1 MIDDET
7 RHRALMG
14 GLTAGITHE
23 LSNPLAYM
31 LANIDYV
38 LIELGRCEARDPT
51 LNECARALTQVKTGT
66 LQLRALTRALKAL
79 AQPLG
84 HTTTLDV
91 SQLMEHALLVTR
103 GTWKHSASI
112 DVESLTGLRV
122 VCDEALVMRWLTH
135 RVLDTLG
142 RLGLD
147 SAERTRV
154 VIRAEREGH
163 SLWLSVHVVS
173 GVDSAR
179 GQEPARLELT
189 IAHD

>member
-1 MIDDET
+1 
-7 RHRALMG
+7 
-14 GLTAGITHE
+14 
-23 LSNPLAYM
+23 
-31 LANIDYV
+31 
-38 LIELGRCEARDPT
+38 
-51 LNECARALTQVKTGT
+51 
-66 LQLRALTRALKAL
+66 
-79 AQPLG
+79 
-84 HTTTLDV
+84 
-91 SQLMEHALLVTR
+91 MEHALLVTR

-154 VIRAEREGH
+154 VIRAEREGP

-173 GVDSAR
+173 GADSAR
-179 GQEPARLELT
+179 GQEAARLELT